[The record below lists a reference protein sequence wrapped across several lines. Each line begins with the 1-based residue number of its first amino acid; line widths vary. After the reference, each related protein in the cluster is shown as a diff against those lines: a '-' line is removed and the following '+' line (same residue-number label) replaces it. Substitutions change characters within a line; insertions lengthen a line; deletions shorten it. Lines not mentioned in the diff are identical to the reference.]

1 MSKEILSFYKY
12 IINHS
17 NDTINLFKNIFNQKI
32 DSLPDTI
39 VSSKYLIEY
48 LNIQSKL
55 ELEIFKNA
63 FLDYFKY
70 KLLYAN

>member
-48 LNIQSKL
+48 LDIQSKL

>member
-39 VSSKYLIEY
+39 VSSKFLIEY
-48 LNIQSKL
+48 LDIQSKL